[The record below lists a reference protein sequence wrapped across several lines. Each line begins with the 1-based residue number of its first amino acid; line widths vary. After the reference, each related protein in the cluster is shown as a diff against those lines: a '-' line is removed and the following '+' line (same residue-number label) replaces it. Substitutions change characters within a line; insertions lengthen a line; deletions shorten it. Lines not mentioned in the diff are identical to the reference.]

1 MWTPLLVFLF
11 QWFLSNIYFA
21 FLLSTRQNIPL
32 CLWFCFVFLLKRMIN
47 STPKLPFWDLVNEL
61 SSLIGNDLSII
72 ICILSLPKWLSIVC
86 IALLA
91 GLSPA
96 WSEFVFVVPE
106 ISCVNAKN
114 AEKAICW
121 STHDG
126 CRIATPKCAKIPQ
139 SCKKA
144 ISLLL
149 PRCLSLLLPRE
160 ISHQHFLALHTNF
173 LLPFS
178 LCSLLWASVLR

>member
-1 MWTPLLVFLF
+1 MF
-11 QWFLSNIYFA
+11 I
-21 FLLSTRQNIPL
+21 
-32 CLWFCFVFLLKRMIN
+32 
-47 STPKLPFWDLVNEL
+47 STPKLLFWRQVHEL
-61 SSLIGNDLSII
+61 FSLTGNDIYIIIGIISLPKQLSII
-72 ICILSLPKWLSIVC
+72 C

-96 WSEFVFVVPE
+96 WSDFVFVVPE
-106 ISCVNAKN
+106 VSCVNAKN

-126 CRIATPKCAKIPQ
+126 CKIVIPKYAKTLH
-139 SCKKA
+139 SSKKA

-149 PRCLSLLLPRE
+149 QRCLSLLLPRE
-160 ISHQHFLALHTNF
+160 ISPQHFLALHTSL

-178 LCSLLWASVLR
+178 LCSLLWASVLRQ